1 MANVT
6 LFNLSAQRTLD
17 EPTFRDVSLSVL
29 DWSPDGGG
37 TVISMG
43 FNPERSDQGVMIVL
57 PVTETLWL
65 ISRLSEALEARLV
78 DGEYEVTLDHSPPI
92 RVEGSTRW

>member
-1 MANVT
+1 MANIT
-6 LFNLSAQRTLD
+6 LLNLSPERTPD
-17 EPTFRDVSLSVL
+17 ESTFRDVSLSVL

-37 TVISMG
+37 TVMSMG

-57 PVTETLWL
+57 PVSETLWL

-78 DGEYEVTLDHSPPI
+78 DGEYEAILDHRPPI
-92 RVEGSTRW
+92 RVEASSR

>member
-1 MANVT
+1 MANVS
-6 LFNLSAQRTLD
+6 LSNFSPQRTLD
-17 EPTFRDVSLSVL
+17 EPTFRDVSLTVL

-37 TVISMG
+37 TVMSMG
-43 FNPERSDQGVMIVL
+43 FNPECSDQGVMIVL
-57 PVTETLWL
+57 PVAETLWL

-78 DGEYEVTLDHSPPI
+78 DGEYEFNLDQRPPI